1 MTDNAD
7 RLGDTARPIE
17 QQSVVELVLAEVRR
31 LILDGSL
38 PAGAPLSITDL
49 ANRLQVSHIAVRE
62 LLRLL
67 EGECLV
73 ELRRSRS
80 AVVAQLSTNDLE
92 GIFHLRAV
100 LESEIMARAT
110 KVYTDAD
117 IAWIQA
123 AWAAL
128 ERRPEDNAETLSER
142 HIEFH
147 RRLYL
152 PAMNDWDRRLGDIVW
167 QASDRYMYLILGSAM
182 PMDDPM
188 HFRDVHTELLEA
200 ARARSARMARRAVAE
215 HLRSGVELLAAHLD
229 AAAGSQLPETA
240 V

>member
-1 MTDNAD
+1 MAHQRSGRD
-7 RLGDTARPIE
+7 
-17 QQSVVELVLAEVRR
+17 
-31 LILDGSL
+31 L
-38 PAGAPLSITDL
+38 PEPPDPPAPLPVTAGWPVRSGAIPPLADKYAMRPETGPDL
-49 ANRLQVSHIAVRE
+49 TLAL
-62 LLRLL
+62 
-67 EGECLV
+67 
-73 ELRRSRS
+73 SRS